1 MSRSAACALFA
12 AWVSFVACAA
22 VPVFADDGVGSPT
35 AEATAAA
42 DAAPAAP
49 VIEVVREGGV
59 AEAWR
64 EEGSAFATYGPDGE
78 AVVPTPERQALQAL
92 ANAYDVQFVALR
104 GPGPGCADGCL
115 GDCVGGLPVADRIAG
130 DTIARYA
137 LARELAGAALGEARP
152 GGVGGDFGHALT
164 FSADGHAW
172 ELLLCFDCGRYALR
186 RDGEPAG
193 GGEFGGEPDRA
204 AFDALLSGDGSDAG

>member
-115 GDCVGGLPVADRIAG
+115 GDCVGGLPVADRITWVHQGSTRPLGTGEQAAENWEFRREYLG
-130 DTIARYA
+130 SAARA
-137 LARELAGAALGEARP
+137 
-152 GGVGGDFGHALT
+152 
-164 FSADGHAW
+164 
-172 ELLLCFDCGRYALR
+172 
-186 RDGEPAG
+186 
-193 GGEFGGEPDRA
+193 
-204 AFDALLSGDGSDAG
+204 